1 MVENFYSY
9 KNFCGLI
16 PLKFVKLNKE
26 VFNMFIDARL
36 EKLENLYDK
45 YDSAITKKEKRL
57 VLNEI
62 LEIDPTDIDS
72 MHRLVDLLPEKQ
84 QLDALLKLKE
94 DAWQIN

>member
-16 PLKFVKLNKE
+16 PLKFIKLNKE

-62 LEIDPTDIDS
+62 LEYI
-72 MHRLVDLLPEKQ
+72 
-84 QLDALLKLKE
+84 QLTLILCIVWLICFQKSNNLTHF
-94 DAWQIN
+94 